1 MNYIAQIKGFWMLH
15 EKHSFNPTEITLYFY
30 LLEVCNAANW
40 VNPFKRNSVRIM
52 ADLKI
57 ARSTF
62 FRARRRLLD
71 AKIIDFNTQR
81 GVANTTYRMTDL
93 EAIYRDRNKAVTA
106 TPGTGAD
113 TPCETP
119 FGTTA
124 FSFFAHTENYNLL
137 KQQYNLDDKGIAAHF
152 STFYRSKI
160 DLGDLNNKTLAD
172 TARNFYYWLPK
183 HLLAKWKE
191 KNCAKKERGSPVA
204 LPLRGVAVAM
214 KQLTQLPA
222 LIEHR
227 QRVAALRPVDD
238 GWKILK
244 QAMVRSLPKK
254 DVFNTVLI
262 SVARAFADMNVKEIS
277 EADRDYLVNE
287 LTDNIMKYYPS
298 IRLSEIPDAIALG
311 IRGRYGQFFGL
322 SVVSFEGFIS
332 AYLTSEK
339 RTGMVKGLPAD
350 DDEPKS
356 PPTPE
361 AQFATAKYNTL
372 QALHR
377 KTAQKDLEVIA
388 SSVYNFLD
396 RLGLIQFSTD
406 EKYDMLADAVR
417 SLIKD
422 LEFKLTL
429 ARISERPA
437 IKSDIADLRRSI
449 TARVPL
455 NDRLICLAKLRAKTL
470 ALDAFLADII
480 ISESNLEEMIESKR
494 AVFLKG

>member
-1 MNYIAQIKGFWMLH
+1 
-15 EKHSFNPTEITLYFY
+15 
-30 LLEVCNAANW
+30 
-40 VNPFKRNSVRIM
+40 
-52 ADLKI
+52 
-57 ARSTF
+57 
-62 FRARRRLLD
+62 
-71 AKIIDFNTQR
+71 
-81 GVANTTYRMTDL
+81 MTD
-93 EAIYRDRNKAVTA
+93 R
-106 TPGTGAD
+106 
-113 TPCETP
+113 
-119 FGTTA
+119 
-124 FSFFAHTENYNLL
+124 
-137 KQQYNLDDKGIAAHF
+137 
-152 STFYRSKI
+152 
-160 DLGDLNNKTLAD
+160 
-172 TARNFYYWLPK
+172 
-183 HLLAKWKE
+183 
-191 KNCAKKERGSPVA
+191 
-204 LPLRGVAVAM
+204 
-214 KQLTQLPA
+214 QLTQLP
-222 LIEHR
+222 EVSERR
-227 QRVAALRPVDD
+227 QPAAALRPVDD

-356 PPTPE
+356 PPAPE

-449 TARVPL
+449 TARAPL

-470 ALDAFLADII
+470 ALDAFLAGII
-480 ISESNLEEMIESKR
+480 ISESNLDEMIESKR